1 MKIDNQQGGGMD
13 KMDWIKDLVSAERK
27 IEETGMVD
35 ISTGFDDKHLKQ
47 ETIKFLLDIKN
58 IFIDSASLFNQMR
71 GLTVGGVKIYGISN
85 TDADFMLFRNG
96 YKLLFSMKKQGVVR
110 ICFAYQTTSIMPKN
124 PKNGENK
131 LQDTTNEDI
140 LEAKWG
146 SFGQL
151 RWTHRNQ
158 AIDIFYLVRYY
169 LSRFIKES
177 AK

>member
-1 MKIDNQQGGGMD
+1 MKTEGQQGGG

-27 IEETGMVD
+27 IEETGMLD
-35 ISTGFDDKHLKQ
+35 ISTGFDDKNLKQ
-47 ETIKFLLDIKN
+47 ETTKFLLDIKN
-58 IFIDSASLFNQMR
+58 LFIDSASVFNQMR

-85 TDADFMLFRNG
+85 TDSDFMLFRNG
-96 YKLLFSMKKQGVVR
+96 YKLLFSMKNPGAIR
-110 ICFAYQTTSIMPKN
+110 ICFSYQTTSIMPKD
-124 PKNGENK
+124 PKDGQTSK

-151 RWTHRNQ
+151 QWTHRNQ
-158 AIDIFYLVRYY
+158 TVDISYLVRYY

>member
-1 MKIDNQQGGGMD
+1 MD

-35 ISTGFDDKHLKQ
+35 ISIGLDDQYLKQ
-47 ETIKFLLDIKN
+47 ETIKFLLNIKN
-58 IFIDSASLFNQMR
+58 LFIDSASVFNQMR
-71 GLTVGGVKIYGISN
+71 GLSVGGVKIYGISN
-85 TDADFMLFRNG
+85 TESDFMLFRNG
-96 YKLLFSMKKQGVVR
+96 YKLLFSIKNPGVIR
-110 ICFAYQTTSIMPKN
+110 ICFAYQRASIMPKTTSKDGQ
-124 PKNGENK
+124 PK

-146 SFGQL
+146 CFGQL
-151 RWTHRNQ
+151 QWMHRNH
-158 AIDIFYLVRYY
+158 ILDTSYLVRFY

>member
-1 MKIDNQQGGGMD
+1 MKINGQQEGDMD
-13 KMDWIKDLVSAERK
+13 KMDWIKELVSAERK

-35 ISTGFDDKHLKQ
+35 ISVAFDDKQLKQ

-58 IFIDSASLFNQMR
+58 LFIDSASLFNQMR

-96 YKLLFSMKKQGVVR
+96 YKLLFSMKKPGIVR
-110 ICFAYQTTSIMPKN
+110 ICFAYQTTSIMPQN
-124 PKNGENK
+124 PKNEKNK

-151 RWTHRNQ
+151 RWTHRHQ
-158 AIDIFYLVRYY
+158 TIDISYLVRYY